1 MRPHRTRGFTI
12 IELLIVI
19 AIMAILAAV
28 ALPNFRE
35 YMTQRRLSGAA
46 RVIASDLMNARMQA
60 VSQNNKVIV
69 SLLTGSH
76 GYQIVRDANNNQTV
90 DSGEGGPTK
99 DIHPDYYDVTFVSSS
114 GGYNPVFNGNG
125 TATNGKIIVS
135 NTRGDQLYIKI
146 STGGRIKIDENP

>member
-1 MRPHRTRGFTI
+1 MPVKGASPKLKFGGNLPIQITRRSKMRPYRARGFTI

-60 VSQNNKVIV
+60 VSQKNEVIA
-69 SLLTGSH
+69 SL
-76 GYQIVRDANNNQTV
+76 I
-90 DSGEGGPTK
+90 
-99 DIHPDYYDVTFVSSS
+99 
-114 GGYNPVFNGNG
+114 
-125 TATNGKIIVS
+125 
-135 NTRGDQLYIKI
+135 
-146 STGGRIKIDENP
+146 GRHE